1 MMHSHKHLHHHH
13 QKKHVPLPSQD
24 NQLLSLSL
32 LSLQN
37 YHVPWRTVMTLK
49 TQLRRDANHAVSLV
63 MVIACKTDFFAPH
76 ATMRECN
83 NKRKIAK
90 RKEVL
95 SKRHP
100 QQPNP
105 LPKSQECPLDYL
117 RLGNQVIPQQHRKPN
132 PTNLHRKRG
141 RMLLCLLAYQQP
153 QSVLL
158 REEPR
163 ARETHWCEQRSAWCR
178 KQ

>member
-1 MMHSHKHLHHHH
+1 MQIMLEAWDE
-13 QKKHVPLPSQD
+13 VDP
-24 NQLLSLSL
+24 QLGANAWEVVKLMPYELA
-32 LSLQN
+32 Q
-37 YHVPWRTVMTLK
+37 VRGWTPKQAFFVEK

-117 RLGNQVIPQQHRKPN
+117 RLGNQVIPQQHQKPN

-158 REEPR
+158 REEPQ